1 VSEPGAELYQGPL
14 EEFVNARDRLAR
26 RLRGEGD
33 REAATAVAGLRK
45 PSLGAWVVDQLAAQ
59 APDLVRD
66 LLAAAADTREA
77 QRPGGSETLREAGA
91 RVRALLD
98 EAGRRARGIL
108 EQGGHP
114 VADATVRRAQTTA
127 QAAAAGAPAEREAL
141 LQGTLDRDLDPPGFG
156 PAGDPEPDT
165 AAVAEAI
172 RDRRHPA
179 PRDSGQQRSDSA
191 RGAEPG
197 RSGQL
202 EEAAQA
208 AHRAEREAT
217 ERRRDAERTA
227 ARASRQ
233 RARADRLAAEAR
245 TAEEEAVAAQRAA
258 DAAETAA
265 RRADEESER
274 ARAVVDNA
282 RRS

>member
-14 EEFVNARDRLAR
+14 DEFVNARNRLAR

-77 QRPGGSETLREAGA
+77 QRPGGSEALREAGA

-98 EAGRRARGIL
+98 EAGRRARDIL

-127 QAAAAGAPAEREAL
+127 QAAAAGTPAEREAL
-141 LQGTLDRDLDPPGFG
+141 LRGTLDRDLDPPGFG

-172 RDRRHPA
+172 HDRRHPPTRA
-179 PRDSGQQRSDSA
+179 AGQQRPRSA
-191 RGAEPG
+191 PGGEPG
-197 RSGQL
+197 RLAQL
-202 EEAAQA
+202 EEAAR
-208 AHRAEREAT
+208 RAEREAT
-217 ERRRDAERTA
+217 ERRRDDERSA
-227 ARASRQ
+227 AAASRQ

-245 TAEEEAVAAQRAA
+245 TAEEEAVAAERAA
-258 DAAETAA
+258 ASAEAVAIRAEGDLEKARDALREAGRE
-265 RRADEESER
+265 
-274 ARAVVDNA
+274 
-282 RRS
+282 

>member
-1 VSEPGAELYQGPL
+1 MSAPGAELYRGPL
-14 EEFVNARDRLAR
+14 DEFVDARNRLAR
-26 RLRGEGD
+26 RLRAEGD
-33 REAATAVAGLRK
+33 REAAAAVAGLRK

-66 LLAAAADTREA
+66 LLAAAADAREA
-77 QRPGGSETLREAGA
+77 QRPGGSEALREAGA

-108 EQGGHP
+108 EQDGHP

-127 QAAAAGAPAEREAL
+127 QAAAAGTPAERKAL
-141 LQGTLDRDLDPPGFG
+141 LRGILDRDLDPPGFG

-165 AAVAEAI
+165 AAVAQAI
-172 RDRRHPA
+172 RDRRHPPPGA
-179 PRDSGQQRSDSA
+179 AGHQRPDSA
-191 RGAEPG
+191 RGADPARPG
-197 RSGQL
+197 QP

-208 AHRAEREAT
+208 ARRAEREAT
-217 ERRRDAERTA
+217 ERRRDAERSA
-227 ARASRQ
+227 ATASRQ
-233 RARADRLAAEAR
+233 RVRADRLAAEAR
-245 TAEEEAVAAQRAA
+245 TAEEEAVAAERAA

-265 RRADEESER
+265 RRAEEELDR
-274 ARAVVDNA
+274 ARAVLDNA

>member
-1 VSEPGAELYQGPL
+1 MSAPGAELYRGPL
-14 EEFVNARDRLAR
+14 DEFVDARNRLAR
-26 RLRGEGD
+26 RMRAEGD
-33 REAATAVAGLRK
+33 REAAAAVAGLRK

-66 LLAAAADTREA
+66 LIAAAADAREA
-77 QRPGGSETLREAGA
+77 QRPGGSEALREAGA

-127 QAAAAGAPAEREAL
+127 QAAAAGTPAEREAL

-179 PRDSGQQRSDSA
+179 PPAAGQRRPDSPPGT
-191 RGAEPG
+191 GPG
-197 RSGQL
+197 RRVEL

-208 AHRAEREAT
+208 ARRAEREAT
-217 ERRRDAERTA
+217 ERRRDAERSA
-227 ARASRQ
+227 ATASRQ

-245 TAEEEAVAAQRAA
+245 SAEEEAVAAQRAA
-258 DAAETAA
+258 DATETAA
-265 RRADEESER
+265 KRAEEELER
-274 ARAVVDNA
+274 ARAMLDNA